1 MLPTRG
7 YAAHAAKA
15 PLAPFSFQRRDPGP
29 RDVVIEIAYCGVCH
43 SDIHQARDEW
53 GGATFPM
60 VPGHEIVGRVSAVGR
75 DVKRFRK
82 DDLAGV
88 GCFVDSC
95 RRCAQ
100 CKEGEEQYCD
110 GPLAFT
116 YNGKETDGKTP
127 TQGGYSERIVVDEA
141 YVLKVAA
148 GQPLERVAPLLCAGI
163 TTYSPLRRWKVGKG
177 TKLGVVGLGGLGHMG
192 VKLGAALGAEV
203 TVFSTSP
210 KKEKDALALGA
221 KGFTVTTSEE
231 ALAPLAGRFDVI
243 LDTVSANHDMDALLR
258 CLRVGGTL
266 ALVGAPEKPL
276 SVEAFSVIPKRR
288 TLAGSMIGGI
298 RETQEM
304 LDFCAKHGVLADVE
318 VIPVQGVD
326 AAWERMIKGDV
337 RYRFVIDAKSLGAK

>member
-15 PLAPFSFQRRDPGP
+15 PLAPYSFQRRDPGP

-100 CKEGEEQYCD
+100 CKQGEEQYCD

-116 YNGKETDGKTP
+116 YNGTETDGETP
-127 TQGGYSERIVVDEA
+127 TQGGYSDRIVVDEA
-141 YVLKVAA
+141 YALKIAA

-163 TTYSPLRRWKVGKG
+163 TTWSPLRRWKVGEG
-177 TKLGVVGLGGLGHMG
+177 TQLGVVGLGGLGHMG

-221 KGFTVTTSEE
+221 KAFAVTSGED

-243 LDTVSANHDMDALLR
+243 LDTVSASHDMDALLR

-266 ALVGAPEKPL
+266 VLVGAPEKPL
-276 SVEAFSVIPKRR
+276 AVAAFSVIPKRR
-288 TLAGSMIGGI
+288 ILAGSMIGGI
-298 RETQEM
+298 KETQEM
-304 LDFCAKHGVLADVE
+304 LDFCAERRVWADVE

-337 RYRFVIDAKSLGAK
+337 RYRFVIDAKSLR